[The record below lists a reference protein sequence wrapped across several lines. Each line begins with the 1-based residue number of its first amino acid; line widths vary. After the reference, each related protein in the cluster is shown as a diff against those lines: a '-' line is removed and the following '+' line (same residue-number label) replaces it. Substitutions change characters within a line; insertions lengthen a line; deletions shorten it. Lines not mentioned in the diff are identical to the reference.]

1 MDRGEAESKPST
13 ARVLMTI
20 RTRLI
25 CAACSVLFLVL
36 GTTPAQTQDIESL
49 RRQAERVLGRPIS
62 AQEAMRLLQQSGLT
76 SDQVRDLVAGKGYER
91 NAADPYLA
99 VLEGLTDEIPGTATP
114 VPLLEALTG
123 TDIASSLAADS
134 LPTDLLLALQ
144 AASLQDVEE
153 EEAGPPIFGRD
164 IFRQATTQF
173 RAATGGPVPAN
184 YAVGPDDELIMVLT
198 GDVELAYRLTVSREG
213 WVAIPDVGRV
223 DVSGLTIRELRERL
237 SHRLAQVYSGLTD
250 DGTATT
256 FLDLSLG
263 TLRTNLIY
271 VIGEVERPGAYE
283 ISSFGSVFAALY
295 SAGGPNRTGSFREIR
310 VNRGREAHATVDL
323 YDYLLDGRGDAA
335 PRLQQG
341 DVVFVP
347 VARRRVELDGA
358 IVRPGIYELMEGDDL
373 ASVLEFA
380 GGLTSNASAARV
392 QIARVL
398 PPEQQEPGL
407 NRVLLDVPISGPD
420 ARRDV
425 SLVGGD
431 RITVFAVLD
440 DLRNSVRVTG
450 GVWRPGAYG
459 VEPGLRLWDVLE
471 RAGGLLPDAYEGR
484 AQIQRLQDDFTRR
497 MIAVSLERDAADV
510 PIANP
515 VIEPLDQIY
524 VFARRNLREQRAVS
538 IGGWVRRPGVY
549 PYVEE
554 MTVRD
559 LVLRAGGL
567 RTGAF
572 LGAADI
578 ARLLIG
584 QERSDTITHTFTVA
598 LDSSLVFDA
607 RSQAIPAAESG
618 GAEFPL
624 QNLDA
629 VYVRRAPGFEPQR
642 RVIVTGEVMFP
653 GPYSMQTRTERITDL
668 IERVGGMTAEAYPEG
683 LQLWRAEAM
692 PEEAMLTG
700 AEIAGQAF
708 GDTALVGVARDRRS
722 ERAGADSVE
731 AGGTGAKPAD
741 GPTAITRTRVGLDYT
756 EALRDSE
763 SSHNVLVEPSDSI
776 FIPRFIPTVDVR
788 GAVQAPTKVLFK
800 DGEGGDYYIGRAGGY
815 LQKADKGRA
824 RVQLA
829 NGKILTRSGKF
840 LFLGGGLPDPDPGGI
855 ITVPLKEEKP
865 PGPGT
870 IEIVAVLT
878 AMITATATV
887 IIAASK

>member
-1 MDRGEAESKPST
+1 MTLPSRI
-13 ARVLMTI
+13 A
-20 RTRLI
+20 
-25 CAACSVLFLVL
+25 CAACALLTL
-36 GTTPAQTQDIESL
+36 ALAAGPAPAQDLETL

-62 AQEAMRLLQQSGLT
+62 AQEAMQLLQQSGLT
-76 SDQVRDLVAGKGYER
+76 ADQVRDLLVGRGYER
-91 NAADPYLA
+91 SAADPYLA
-99 VLEGLTDEIPGTATP
+99 VLEGVSEQIPGSAMP

-123 TDIASSLAADS
+123 TNLTASLASDS

-144 AASLQDVEE
+144 GLSAQLVEDE
-153 EEAGPPIFGRD
+153 EGPPIFGRD
-164 IFRQATTQF
+164 IFRQTTTQF
-173 RAATGGPVPAN
+173 QPRTGGPVPAD
-184 YAVGPDDELIMVLT
+184 YRLGPDDELILVLT
-198 GDVELAYRLTVSREG
+198 GDVELAYRLIVAREG

-223 DVSGLTIRELRERL
+223 DVSGLTISGLRERL
-237 SHRLAQVYSGLTD
+237 TRRLSGVYSGLT
-250 DGTATT
+250 GNAGATT

-263 TLRTNLIY
+263 TLRTNLVY

-283 ISSFGSVFAALY
+283 ISSFASVFAALY
-295 SAGGPNRTGSFREIR
+295 PAGGPNRNGSFRDIR
-310 VNRGREAHATVDL
+310 INRGRETHATVDL

-358 IVRPGIYELMEGDDL
+358 IVRPGIYELVEGDDL
-373 ASVLEFA
+373 ADVLEFA
-380 GGLTSNASAARV
+380 GGLTSSAAAARV
-392 QIARVL
+392 QIERVL
-398 PPEQQEPGL
+398 PLEQQESGL
-407 NRVLLDVPISGPD
+407 NRVLLDVAISGPD
-420 ARRDV
+420 ARRD
-425 SLVGGD
+425 LPLTDGD
-431 RITVFAVLD
+431 RITIFAVLG

-471 RAGGLLPDAYEGR
+471 RAGGLLPDAYEGQ

-497 MIAVSLERDAADV
+497 MIAVSLERDAADGPV
-510 PIANP
+510 ANP

-549 PYVEE
+549 PYVEG

-572 LGAADI
+572 LGAAEI

-607 RSQAIPAAESG
+607 RSQAKPAAESG
-618 GAEFPL
+618 GAEFQL

-683 LQLWRAEAM
+683 LQLWRAEAL
-692 PEEAMLTG
+692 PEDAMLTG

-731 AGGTGAKPAD
+731 AGDTGAKPAD

-756 EALRDSE
+756 EALRNPE

-840 LFLGGGLPDPDPGGI
+840 LFLGGGLPDPDPGSI

-887 IIAASK
+887 IIAASN